1 MNNILVR
8 KVKETEIDWVN
19 SKYKE
24 INFKLSDYKNEL
36 IVIVEVNGE
45 KAGLG
50 RLVYIDE
57 NNLELGGIYVFDK
70 YRGIGVADKIV
81 SFLCEANTDKK
92 SVIWCLPFEK
102 LKGFYN
108 KFGFTTNLS
117 LPPKEILKKLEWCNS
132 PENYSE
138 KVLLLS
144 KII

>member
-1 MNNILVR
+1 MNNTPVR
-8 KVKETEIDWVN
+8 KVEETEIDWVN

-24 INFKLSDYKNEL
+24 ANFKLSDYNNEH
-36 IVIVEVNGE
+36 IVVVGINSK

-50 RLVYIDE
+50 RVVSIDK
-57 NNLELGGIYVFDK
+57 NNLELGGIYMFDK

-81 SFLCEANTDKK
+81 SFLCGANIDKK

-102 LKGFYN
+102 LKDFY
-108 KFGFTTNLS
+108 KKVAFTINNS
-117 LPPKEILKKLEWCNS
+117 LPPKEILRKLEWCNS